1 MPRATVDLRA
11 ERLNRG
17 LSLRQAAREM
27 GVPEQSIRRVE
38 ADLGVTPQNAFKI
51 ASFYGYKVTELWP
64 VGPEPPG
71 GPVQAGVAIGGS
83 GITTPEERAA

>member
-17 LSLRQAAREM
+17 LSLRQAAEQM
-27 GVPEQSIRRVE
+27 DVPEQSIRRVE

-51 ASFYGYKVTELWP
+51 ASFYGYRVTDVWP
-64 VGPEPPG
+64 LDAEPTQG
-71 GPVQAGVAIGGS
+71 
-83 GITTPEERAA
+83 AAA